1 MTYDWLVLACFGLA
15 LWSAVIGGVFSA
27 FSEFVMPGL
36 LRAAPASGI
45 EAMQEINKTVLK
57 TSFVFGLMVIAPL
70 SIAMAFYGWTTL
82 QGMVRTSLV
91 LGATI
96 YLPAVFLM
104 TVLGNVPMNNRLASL
119 DPRSEEAAA
128 YWTVYGRRWTRLN
141 HIRTIGCILTSMSY
155 LFSGSILISAV
166 S

>member
-15 LWSAVIGGVFSA
+15 LWSAMIGGVFSA
-27 FSEFVMPGL
+27 FSEFVMRGL

-45 EAMQEINKTVLK
+45 EAMQQINVTVLK

-70 SIAMAFYGWTTL
+70 SIAMAFYGWTTP
-82 QGMVRTSLV
+82 QGMVRISLV